1 MLTEEETQVVLNAA
15 SDMHN
20 DWRAK
25 YINTDEI
32 QPYIVVTKDGYE
44 SDINIPFNEL
54 LPEFQKKHT
63 MIASYIV
70 SLLKMNK
77 YTIYEMFSNI
87 YEFSLKSVPLSK
99 NNDINFNKLSPIE
112 QDKTIRMY
120 NIVLQHYL
128 KIMGLKNY

>member
-1 MLTEEETQVVLNAA
+1 
-15 SDMHN
+15 
-20 DWRAK
+20 
-25 YINTDEI
+25 
-32 QPYIVVTKDGYE
+32 
-44 SDINIPFNEL
+44 
-54 LPEFQKKHT
+54 
-63 MIASYIV
+63 
-70 SLLKMNK
+70 MNK
-77 YTIYEMFSNI
+77 YTIDEMFSNI